1 VKIVQGDQ
9 MPIDEQAGN
18 VRSGRLK
25 KQVFLDGEEGTPG
38 NFRFGLFYQTGDFY
52 SPRHR
57 HNFDQFRFQIDGDA
71 DFDKNGTMHPDTIG
85 YFPEG
90 ALYGPQTSSGPNVVA
105 VVQFGGPSGSG
116 YLSQRQVNAAYE
128 EMKKFGAFDK
138 GVYRRNE
145 GVPGRKNMDSFQA
158 TWEYANHR
166 AMVYPKPQYVDP
178 ILMNPACF
186 RWMPLPGAS
195 GVEVKTLGTFTDC
208 RIRCARYRV
217 AAGSRLS
224 GKGRGLFL
232 VLSGK
237 GSVESEPMRRYTA
250 AYLADGDQATFAAEE
265 TAEIQLLGL
274 PSESLIGRQPLTAD
288 EKTDAAR
295 SRSPEQV
302 RTRNPLWEGTT
313 DAGAS
318 RVV

>member
-1 VKIVQGDQ
+1 MKIVQGDQ
-9 MPIDEQAGN
+9 MPIDEEASN
-18 VRSGRLK
+18 VRAGKLK
-25 KQVFLDGEEGTPG
+25 KQVFLAGNEGTPG

-71 DFDKNGTMHPDTIG
+71 GFDRNGTMLPDSIG

-90 ALYGPQTSSGPNVVA
+90 AYYGPQSSTGSNVVA

-128 EMKKFGAFDK
+128 EMKKFGVFDK

-145 GVPGRKNMDSFQA
+145 GVTGQKNMDSFQA
-158 TWEYANHR
+158 TWEYANQR
-166 AMVYPKPQYVDP
+166 PMVYPKPQYADP
-178 ILMNPACF
+178 ILMTPAHF

-208 RIRCARYRV
+208 QIGCARYRV
-217 AAGSRLS
+217 ATGSSFTGR
-224 GKGRGLFL
+224 GRGLFL

-237 GSVESEPMRRYTA
+237 GSVEGEPARRYTA
-250 AYLADGDQATFAAEE
+250 AYLEDGEQATFKAEE
-265 TAEIQLLGL
+265 TTEIQLLGL
-274 PSESLIGRQPLTAD
+274 PSESLIGQQPQAAD
-288 EKTDAAR
+288 ESAA
-295 SRSPEQV
+295 
-302 RTRNPLWEGTT
+302 
-313 DAGAS
+313 A
-318 RVV
+318 